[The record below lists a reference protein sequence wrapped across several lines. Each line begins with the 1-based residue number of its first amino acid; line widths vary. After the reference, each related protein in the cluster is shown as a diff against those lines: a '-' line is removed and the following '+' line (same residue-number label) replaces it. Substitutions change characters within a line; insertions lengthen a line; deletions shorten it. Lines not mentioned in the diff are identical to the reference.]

1 MIKVLISNGHFKFI
15 LGPAAAEANER
26 GILDGFITAG
36 YPTKNIK
43 AALKFL
49 KLEEN
54 STINRLLK
62 REERIPDS
70 LIYTQWISEFF
81 IKIAATIRKIS
92 KSTKYSECIDDFALK
107 IYSIGASAV
116 VYRSDANIYHYRS
129 GYGHSSAKIA
139 KKKGMFLLCDHS
151 IAHPMTIEYLLDH
164 GGDLPKNNENLK
176 ISKFWKSVVNDLNL
190 ADAVLVN
197 SDFVKKTFI
206 NQGWANEKVH
216 VIYTGIDD
224 QFLNKASFEKL
235 SNKMLKQPRKFLFA
249 GDFCKRKGAIEII
262 RAFTNVVDLDW
273 SLEIIGNLDPELDQE
288 INLFFKNQQ
297 VKHTPFMPRLA
308 LVEKMLESDVFVFPS
323 LAEGSATVIYMAMAC
338 GCYII
343 TTENSGSVVKDG
355 IHGQIIN
362 SGDIFALEN
371 SIRQVINS
379 SNDSINKICEI
390 NSDTIIKK
398 YNQKNYGNN
407 LEDLYKKIL
416 ILNRQNIT

>member
-15 LGPAAAEANER
+15 LGPAAAEASDR

-43 AALKFL
+43 IALNFL
-49 KLEEN
+49 NLEGN

-62 REERIPDS
+62 REERVPNS
-70 LIYTQWISEFF
+70 LIHTQWMSELF
-81 IKIAATIRKIS
+81 IKIAATIRKLS
-92 KSTKYSECIDDFALK
+92 KSTKYSEYLDDFALK
-107 IYSIGASAV
+107 IYSIGARSV

-129 GYGHSSAKIA
+129 GYGHSSARVA

-151 IAHPMTIEYLLDH
+151 IAHPMTIRYLIDH

-206 NQGWANEKVH
+206 NQGWSNEKVH

-224 QFLNKASFEKL
+224 QFLNKASTGKS
-235 SNKMLKQPRKFLFA
+235 SNKILKKPRKFLFA
-249 GDFCKRKGAIEII
+249 GDFCKRKGAIEIM
-262 RAFTNVVDLDW
+262 RAFTNVSDLDW
-273 SLEIIGNLDPELDQE
+273 NLEIIGNLDPELDQE
-288 INLFFKNQQ
+288 IDLFFKNQH
-297 VKHTPFMPRLA
+297 VKHIPFLPRLS
-308 LVEKMLESDVFVFPS
+308 LVEKMLETDVFVFPS
-323 LAEGSATVIYMAMAC
+323 LAEGSATVIYMAMVC

-343 TTENSGSVVKDG
+343 TTENSGSIVKDG
-355 IHGQIIN
+355 IHGEIIN

-371 SIRQVINS
+371 SIRRVINAN
-379 SNDSINKICEI
+379 NDDIGSISKI
-390 NSDTIIKK
+390 NSDTIIEK

-407 LEDLYKKIL
+407 LEELYKRL
-416 ILNRQNIT
+416 ITNRNNII